1 MLQYCVAKVDFP
13 KYNDGSA
20 DVIDKDF
27 FGEYDIYL
35 GANLRNANNIHV
47 TSKSADGVSI
57 FLAEPLYDESIKE
70 AVKKFDEIYTD
81 EVFRES
87 YKFDADLAFGGSAS
101 ADSGEMTIIGETV
114 TVPDPNED

>member
-1 MLQYCVAKVDFP
+1 MQYCVAKVDFP
-13 KYNDGSA
+13 KYTDGSA

-35 GANLRNANNIHV
+35 GANLRDADNIHV
-47 TSKSADGVSI
+47 TAKSADGVVI
-57 FLAEPLYDESIKE
+57 FFAEPLYDESIKE

-87 YKFDADLAFGGSAS
+87 YYFDADLAFGNTAKPY
-101 ADSGEMTIIGETV
+101 SGKMTIIGETI
-114 TVPDPNED
+114 TVPDLNED